1 MANLLLVDDDADF
14 LKLQGELLRLAGYSV
29 VTASNGKEAIRMA
42 KDHAFDLVI
51 TDLVMPEKEGIETIM
66 ELRRKFPALKI
77 IAMSGGG
84 QGGAEDYLL
93 MARHL
98 GASQTLAKPFTGQE
112 LREAVSTVLE
122 RTA

>member
-1 MANLLLVDDDADF
+1 MANLLLVDDDDEF

-51 TDLVMPEKEGIETIM
+51 TDLVMPEKEGIQTIM

-77 IAMSGGG
+77 IEISGGG
-84 QGGAEDYLL
+84 EGGGAEDYLL

-98 GASQTLAKPFTGQE
+98 
-112 LREAVSTVLE
+112 
-122 RTA
+122 